1 MLELS
6 DNLILPFA
14 TMHDAKEFK
23 MPKWP
28 FFLGDAFLLG
38 LAYFIGWQG
47 KPPLSHWEISA
58 IGICVALGAMLAI
71 LPFLLEYR
79 ALLKL
84 IETSALGTAA
94 EKIQNLESLA
104 AQISG
109 ATNHWQSAQDQADK
123 TAALAR
129 EISER
134 MAGEVR
140 DFTVFM
146 QKINEGE
153 KATLRLEVEK
163 LRRAEY
169 DWLNVLVHMLDHVY
183 ALRHA
188 AERAGQTNLL
198 GQLDHFQNAC
208 RDAARRVGLVPFGA
222 ALRETFD
229 AQRHQ
234 WADGDSPPAGSVVI
248 EMVAT
253 GYTFQGKPLRP
264 VLVRVENNGAAQVV
278 SVESEK
284 TEVLTAI
291 PAGQSDLPLEPE
303 SFSPT

>member
-1 MLELS
+1 
-6 DNLILPFA
+6 
-14 TMHDAKEFK
+14 MHDAQELKVT
-23 MPKWP
+23 KWP

-38 LAYFIGWQG
+38 LAYFVCWQG
-47 KPPLSHWEISA
+47 KTPLGRWEITA
-58 IGICVALGAMLAI
+58 AGICVTLGALLGI

-79 ALLKL
+79 ALIKR

-94 EKIQNLESLA
+94 EKIQNLEMLA
-104 AQISG
+104 SQISG

-134 MAGEVR
+134 MAAEVR
-140 DFTVFM
+140 EFTAFM

-153 KATLRLEVEK
+153 RATLRLEVEK
-163 LRRAEY
+163 LRRAEN

-183 ALRHA
+183 ALHSS
-188 AERAGQTNLL
+188 AERAGQTHLI
-198 GQLDHFQNAC
+198 GQLGRFQNAC

-222 ALRETFD
+222 AHQEPFD

-234 WADGDSPPAGSVVI
+234 WADGDSPPAGALVT

-264 VLVRVENNGAAQVV
+264 ALVRVRKDDTPDGVPAESGVAEILAAKQ
-278 SVESEK
+278 
-284 TEVLTAI
+284 T
-291 PAGQSDLPLEPE
+291 GQSHLPLEPKSE
-303 SFSPT
+303 GST

>member
-1 MLELS
+1 
-6 DNLILPFA
+6 
-14 TMHDAKEFK
+14 MHDAQKLEV
-23 MPKWP
+23 PKWP

-38 LAYFIGWQG
+38 LAYFVCWQG
-47 KPPLSHWEISA
+47 KAPLGRWEITA
-58 IGICVALGAMLAI
+58 AGICVALGALLGI

-79 ALLKL
+79 ALLKR

-134 MAGEVR
+134 MAAEVR
-140 DFTVFM
+140 EFTDFM

-163 LRRAEY
+163 LRRAEN

-183 ALRHA
+183 ALHLG
-188 AERAGQTNLL
+188 AERAGQANLIAQL
-198 GQLDHFQNAC
+198 GHFQNAC

-222 ALRETFD
+222 AHNEPFD
-229 AQRHQ
+229 PQRHQ
-234 WADGDSPPAGSVVI
+234 WADGDSPPAGALI
-248 EMVAT
+248 TEMVAT

-264 VLVRVENNGAAQVV
+264 ALVRVRNDATPDGT
-278 SVESEK
+278 SVELGMAETLAAK
-284 TEVLTAI
+284 QT
-291 PAGQSDLPLEPE
+291 GQSHLPLEPKSE
-303 SFSPT
+303 GST

>member
-1 MLELS
+1 
-6 DNLILPFA
+6 
-14 TMHDAKEFK
+14 MHDAQELKVT
-23 MPKWP
+23 KWP

-38 LAYFIGWQG
+38 LAYFVCWQG
-47 KPPLSHWEISA
+47 KTPLGRWEITA
-58 IGICVALGAMLAI
+58 AGICVTLGALLGI

-79 ALLKL
+79 ALIKR

-94 EKIQNLESLA
+94 EKIQNLEMLA
-104 AQISG
+104 SQISG

-134 MAGEVR
+134 MAAEVR
-140 DFTVFM
+140 EFTAFM

-153 KATLRLEVEK
+153 RATLRLEVEK
-163 LRRAEY
+163 LRRAEN

-183 ALRHA
+183 ALHSS
-188 AERAGQTNLL
+188 AERAGQTHLI
-198 GQLDHFQNAC
+198 GQLGRFQNAC

-222 ALRETFD
+222 AHQEPFD

-234 WADGDSPPAGSVVI
+234 WADGDSPPAGALVT

-264 VLVRVENNGAAQVV
+264 ALVRVGNGDIPGGVPAGLGMAEIPAA
-278 SVESEK
+278 K
-284 TEVLTAI
+284 
-291 PAGQSDLPLEPE
+291 PAGQSDLPLEPKSE
-303 SFSPT
+303 GST